1 MAGIAYVAALMGA
14 FGLMAVSLAV
24 IGIYSVKSYYVT
36 ERTREIGVRVALGAT
51 RRDVFRLIVGKG
63 AVLASIGLALGFGLA
78 TLVARWLA
86 SLIYGVGANDVVTLG
101 GVTLLLAVA
110 AVAACAIPPT
120 APPVSTRWCAC
131 EASRVRAHPRP

>member
-86 SLIYGVGANDVVTLG
+86 SLIYGVGANDVRDARRRDAAAGRG
-101 GVTLLLAVA
+101 GSCRLRDPAHRA
-110 AVAACAIPPT
+110 ARLDPLVCLR
-120 APPVSTRWCAC
+120 S
-131 EASRVRAHPRP
+131 E